1 MTHFESEDKNSV
13 FNRFVRDF
21 GLYSIAKL
29 VPAVASLIAL
39 MVFTRFFP
47 PAAYGRYAL
56 AASFIGIFSTLCF
69 DWVGKSVY
77 RFAAEMRDDVVV
89 GNAISMVSLTAFSLV
104 VLGTAGYVLWGAEMG
119 DFRPFYFA
127 VLIVIVVQGFFQ
139 TFKWFFQTTLQSK
152 SVMGYRI
159 FESLLKLALSLL
171 LAILVLNHIVGWI
184 WGAVA
189 ATGVTVLLM
198 AYKLGRSNLRP
209 RLDPKVVRRFTRYG
223 VPMLGWMIGVPLL
236 SQADRVLLELLRGS
250 AAVGIYS
257 SNYQITD
264 SGIRLVFSPIITAAY
279 PIIMNTLEE
288 SNEQEVAGLIT
299 RFSRYF
305 VLIAVP
311 AFIGAAFLSR
321 TLSSVLLDD
330 AYLEGYIVI
339 PFVAGGV
346 LFLTLANIG
355 QITMEVREQTKL
367 ISAAA
372 LTAVVVNLL
381 LNIPLITLYGYLG
394 AAVATTVSYSTYA
407 LLVYYFSKRHLEW
420 TLPTSTIRNTIVG
433 GALMATP
440 PAVLYVSDSYTAL
453 RVTIALLVGFAGYV
467 AVLYSLGEVDEE
479 KIYSLIE

>member
-1 MTHFESEDKNSV
+1 M
-13 FNRFVRDF
+13 
-21 GLYSIAKL
+21 
-29 VPAVASLIAL
+29 
-39 MVFTRFFP
+39 
-47 PAAYGRYAL
+47 
-56 AASFIGIFSTLCF
+56 
-69 DWVGKSVY
+69 
-77 RFAAEMRDDVVV
+77 
-89 GNAISMVSLTAFSLV
+89 
-104 VLGTAGYVLWGAEMG
+104 
-119 DFRPFYFA
+119 
-127 VLIVIVVQGFFQ
+127 
-139 TFKWFFQTTLQSK
+139 
-152 SVMGYRI
+152 
-159 FESLLKLALSLL
+159 
-171 LAILVLNHIVGWI
+171 
-184 WGAVA
+184 
-189 ATGVTVLLM
+189 
-198 AYKLGRSNLRP
+198 
-209 RLDPKVVRRFTRYG
+209 
-223 VPMLGWMIGVPLL
+223 
-236 SQADRVLLELLRGS
+236 LLELLRGS

-321 TLSSVLLDD
+321 TLCSVLLDD

-420 TLPTSTIRNTIVG
+420 TLPTSTIRNAIVG